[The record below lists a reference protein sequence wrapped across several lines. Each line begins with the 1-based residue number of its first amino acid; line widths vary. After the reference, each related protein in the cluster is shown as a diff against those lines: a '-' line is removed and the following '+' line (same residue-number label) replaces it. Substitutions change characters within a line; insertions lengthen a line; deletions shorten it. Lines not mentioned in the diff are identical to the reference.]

1 MTKASMA
8 QSVINLSQISVE
20 IKIPLLY
27 QISFLYIRNQVKK
40 KIISLYQLIG
50 IKSSLILL
58 IQIAVKI
65 LEIMNPCR
73 IINKI

>member
-1 MTKASMA
+1 MA

-27 QISFLYIRNQVKK
+27 QISFLYIRNQIKK

>member
-1 MTKASMA
+1 MA

>member
-1 MTKASMA
+1 MA

-40 KIISLYQLIG
+40 KIITLYQLIG

>member
-27 QISFLYIRNQVKK
+27 QISFLYIRNQIKK

-58 IQIAVKI
+58 IQIALKI
-65 LEIMNPCR
+65 LELMNPCR

>member
-27 QISFLYIRNQVKK
+27 QISFLYIRNQIKK

>member
-50 IKSSLILL
+50 IKFSLILL
-58 IQIAVKI
+58 IQIALKI

>member
-1 MTKASMA
+1 MA

-27 QISFLYIRNQVKK
+27 QISFLYIRNQIKK
-40 KIISLYQLIG
+40 KIVSLYQLIG

>member
-8 QSVINLSQISVE
+8 QSVISLSQISVE

-27 QISFLYIRNQVKK
+27 QISFLYIRNQIKK

>member
-58 IQIAVKI
+58 IQIALKI